1 MCNRLYAAKM
11 CSHEGKLYYSAPVEI
26 ATLPDDVNLASMDGW
41 MDGLALKV
49 AYCVV
54 NDNEGAAVL
63 QNQVTFANSI
73 DHRIA
78 YNAYDMADSQQ
89 VPVTVTVA
97 NNGFQPVERID
108 ITMGGETSTHEV
120 MLMPQQTVELT
131 ANCPVT
137 EGFDGTIAY
146 DVTDGQGV
154 DVWYTLDGIRLQ
166 GEPVL
171 RGVYVNQRGEKRV
184 VK

>member
-1 MCNRLYAAKM
+1 
-11 CSHEGKLYYSAPVEI
+11 
-26 ATLPDDVNLASMDGW
+26 
-41 MDGLALKV
+41 
-49 AYCVV
+49 
-54 NDNEGAAVL
+54 
-63 QNQVTFANSI
+63 
-73 DHRIA
+73 
-78 YNAYDMADSQQ
+78 MADSQQ

-120 MLMPQQTVELT
+120 LLMPQQTVELT